1 MGGTPVI
8 IHFNTFFFINH
19 PAIGVPPF
27 IETLKNTLTYNMFAR
42 NMWNEGRQDRP
53 SMSKYDQNMI
63 KHAQNSLSAHIVA
76 NSCKFSNPGVTMV
89 PPLVSGKTSERL
101 MSSSRQALPRT
112 KLRQR
117 LDWILM
123 LSRKRAGPWELSTTR
138 PYLLQRGHPR
148 NLWTLASSPHFRG
161 HFNCWFSACPYLFWV
176 TLLAMPPGC
185 MDHGG
190 LVKII
195 LRVSSKPDP

>member
-1 MGGTPVI
+1 MKRSGRASVQPRDANSAFLKWGVPQLSSI
-8 IHFNTFFFINH
+8 LIRFFFINH

-89 PPLVSGKTSERL
+89 PLWCQE
-101 MSSSRQALPRT
+101 
-112 KLRQR
+112 KLR
-117 LDWILM
+117 
-123 LSRKRAGPWELSTTR
+123 KG
-138 PYLLQRGHPR
+138 
-148 NLWTLASSPHFRG
+148 
-161 HFNCWFSACPYLFWV
+161 
-176 TLLAMPPGC
+176 
-185 MDHGG
+185 
-190 LVKII
+190 
-195 LRVSSKPDP
+195 

>member
-27 IETLKNTLTYNMFAR
+27 IETLKNTLTYNIFAR

-63 KHAQNSLSAHIVA
+63 KHAQNSFSAHIVA

-89 PPLVSGKTSERL
+89 PLWCQE
-101 MSSSRQALPRT
+101 
-112 KLRQR
+112 KLRKGWCHHQDKHCRGRSCARGWIGSWCSAESGLGLGSYLLLDHIYCSAAIQGIFGLWPLHLISEATSTVGSVRAR
-117 LDWILM
+117 LLGYFASYATWM
-123 LSRKRAGPWELSTTR
+123 HGPW
-138 PYLLQRGHPR
+138 G
-148 NLWTLASSPHFRG
+148 
-161 HFNCWFSACPYLFWV
+161 
-176 TLLAMPPGC
+176 PGQNN
-185 MDHGG
+185 
-190 LVKII
+190 
-195 LRVSSKPDP
+195 SESFQ